1 MLPSKSSTRLPGV
14 KPVPS
19 NTGVVEL
26 VWPAVA
32 LGLISEIVGAAG
44 AEGATVSITT
54 RIGSEAGPATPEIE
68 V

>member
-1 MLPSKSSTRLPGV
+1 MARV

-32 LGLISEIVGAAG
+32 LGLISEIVGAAA
-44 AEGATVSITT
+44 AEETAVSITT
-54 RIGSEAGPATPEIE
+54 RIRSEAGPATPEIE